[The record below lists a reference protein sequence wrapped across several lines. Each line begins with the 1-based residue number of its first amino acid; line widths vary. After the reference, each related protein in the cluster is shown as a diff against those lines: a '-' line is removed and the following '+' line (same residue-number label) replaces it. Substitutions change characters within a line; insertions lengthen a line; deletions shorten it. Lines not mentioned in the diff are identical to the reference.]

1 MTGSKKKTN
10 PLPKTSMLQ
19 GLLAAAAAIDPGTVE
34 MPQFSDKCQHWKPV
48 ITEPSDY
55 LRGLIA
61 HRFQLLDEYEA
72 MVAAAKHESHLD
84 RFVLNQRK
92 AGDPGREAMK
102 ASMLAKEKSLADT
115 LELKLGAVDL
125 INQIIKCEACQLH
138 PELVN
143 RPLEFDGFTI
153 GYVDHDNL
161 ANEDMLDSVTV
172 RVPGGQ
178 SMSVSDYLEKFPES
192 MREGMKESMRAQ
204 VLHAQKEL
212 GNRRDSSGIEDLIDA
227 ILGGD
232 PLRPR
237 SLDFLADVFDGLGNS
252 DDLFELLGGGR
263 RRFRRSGGL

>member
-61 HRFQLLDEYEA
+61 HRTQLLDEYEA
-72 MVAAAKHESHLD
+72 MAAAAKHESHLD

-138 PELVN
+138 PELLG
-143 RPLEFDGFTI
+143 RPLELDGFTI

-172 RVPGGQ
+172 RGPDGQ
-178 SMSVSDYLEKFPES
+178 SMSMSDYLEKFPES

-204 VLHAQKEL
+204 VLYAQKEL
-212 GNRRDSSGIEDLIDA
+212 GNRRESSGIEDLLDV
-227 ILGGD
+227 ILGGKPSRTD
-232 PLRPR
+232 PL
-237 SLDFLADVFDGLGNS
+237 DILANLFGDVGDS
-252 DDLFELLGGGR
+252 EDLFELLGGGR